1 MSRSKGWWRLFKRRS
16 SFCIAGWGLFWILWK
31 GGASAAGAFRA
42 VERFRSLGA
51 FSSTEAALTA
61 NVSGALPAAPRHPRL
76 PANKIGGSA
85 ASLASI
91 SSLQVGRDTAS
102 CLSRPHPRIPA
113 GMTWL
118 VNSGSAILM
127 PDPTPQLSD
136 FYVLQDGFCRC
147 EITPPI
153 HAFLFIFPYSSR
165 HFSPIKKPEIIA
177 GVLDPIALAEACAGG
192 RG

>member
-1 MSRSKGWWRLFKRRS
+1 MGEISVTGIKVKEAGSPGWR
-16 SFCIAGWGLFWILWK
+16 GLICRWK
-31 GGASAAGAFRA
+31 GSVRSDSFHPWNRIDG
-42 VERFRSLGA
+42 ERVRG
-51 FSSTEAALTA
+51 
-61 NVSGALPAAPRHPRL
+61 APRRAPDT
-76 PANKIGGSA
+76 PGSRPTKSPLRG
-85 ASLASI
+85 SLASV

-153 HAFLFIFPYSSR
+153 HAFLFIFPYS
-165 HFSPIKKPEIIA
+165 
-177 GVLDPIALAEACAGG
+177 
-192 RG
+192 

>member
-16 SFCIAGWGLFWILWK
+16 SFCHAGWGLFWILWK

-61 NVSGALPAAPRHPRL
+61 NVSGALPAAPPTPPAPGQQNRRLCRFPRL
-76 PANKIGGSA
+76 HF
-85 ASLASI
+85 LASGRQGYGI
-91 SSLQVGRDTAS
+91 LPFPTSS
-102 CLSRPHPRIPA
+102 PHPCGDDLARQFRLGDFDA
-113 GMTWL
+113 GP
-118 VNSGSAILM
+118 S
-127 PDPTPQLSD
+127 PQLSD

-153 HAFLFIFPYSSR
+153 HAFLFIFPYS
-165 HFSPIKKPEIIA
+165 
-177 GVLDPIALAEACAGG
+177 
-192 RG
+192 